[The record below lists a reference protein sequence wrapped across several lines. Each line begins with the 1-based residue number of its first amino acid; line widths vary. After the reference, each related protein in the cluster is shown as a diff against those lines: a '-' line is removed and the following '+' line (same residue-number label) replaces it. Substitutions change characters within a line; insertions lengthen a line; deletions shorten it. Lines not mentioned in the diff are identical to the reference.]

1 MFVKTRYI
9 FIFFILFFSIVACNS
24 LFPSERSNS
33 NLIAKPGDYNP
44 RSVLGSDRQDSK
56 TLKVWWEKGYSS
68 QEDEALQKIVSDW
81 EKKTG
86 KKIDLLLSGTDE
98 LLQKSLRASKAG
110 NLPDIILSFK
120 AERSISTRFAW
131 DGKLADVSNVIEP
144 VKNLYTQDIL
154 KSVYLYN
161 NIEKKRSYY
170 GVPIHIAT
178 NHIYYRKDLLKQVGL
193 SEKDIPT
200 DWNGFWQFW
209 TKAQDLLRSKQ
220 KLDVYG
226 LGLSLSVEAGDTFQ
240 TFEQILEAY
249 NVPILDSRGQ
259 LQVDR
264 PQVRQ
269 GIIEILDW
277 YIKFYK
283 QGYIPQASLRWL
295 SPDNNRSLL
304 NRDILMT
311 VNHTLS
317 IPGAVRQ
324 DLDTYRNKLG
334 ILEFPNKPNGEPMRH
349 LVTVEQALV
358 FADSKHQQ
366 LAKEFL
372 SYMLQ
377 PKVMGEYLK
386 SGGGR
391 YAPVISS
398 VWQDPFWSDPQDPHV
413 SVATKTLTKG
423 LTRTY
428 YTFENPAY
436 SKVLQE
442 NVWGVALT
450 RIAVDNISSEQAA
463 DEAIARIKQ
472 IFSQWQS

>member
-1 MFVKTRYI
+1 MFIRLRYVL
-9 FIFFILFFSIVACNS
+9 IFFILVFTIIACNY
-24 LFPSERSNS
+24 LQPSERLSSESNS
-33 NLIAKPGDYNP
+33 SLIAKSGD
-44 RSVLGSDRQDSK
+44 RTDST
-56 TLKVWWEKGYSS
+56 TLKIWWEKGYSS
-68 QEDEALQKIVSDW
+68 QEDEALAKIVNDW

-86 KKIDLLLSGTDE
+86 NKIDLFLSGTDE

-131 DGKLADVSNVIEP
+131 EGKLADVSEVIKP
-144 VKNLYTQDIL
+144 VRHLYTEDIL
-154 KSVYLYN
+154 NSVNLYN
-161 NIEKKRSYY
+161 NVEKKRSYY

-178 NHIYYRKDLLKQVGL
+178 NHVYYRRDLLKQVGL
-193 SEKDIPT
+193 SEKDIPK
-200 DWNGFWQFW
+200 DWDGFWQFW
-209 TKAQDLLRSKQ
+209 TKAQDKLHDKQ

-240 TFEQILEAY
+240 TFEQVLEAY
-249 NVPILDSRGQ
+249 DIPILDSKGQ
-259 LQVDR
+259 LQVDK

-269 GIIEILDW
+269 GLIKVLDW
-277 YIKFYK
+277 YRQFYE
-283 QGYIPQASLRWL
+283 QGYIPPESLRWL

-304 NRDILMT
+304 NRDVLMT

-317 IPGAVRQ
+317 IPAAVRQ

-377 PKVMGEYLK
+377 PKIMGEYLK
-386 SGGGR
+386 AAGGR
-391 YAPVISS
+391 YAPVLKT
-398 VWQDPFWSDPQDPHV
+398 VWQDPFWTDPKDPHV
-413 SVATKTLTKG
+413 ATATKTITKS

-428 YTFENPAY
+428 YTFQNPAY

-442 NVWGVALT
+442 NVWGKALT
-450 RIAVDNISSEQAA
+450 RMAVDNVSSEQAA
-463 DEAIARIKQ
+463 DEAIARIKE
-472 IFSQWQS
+472 IFTEW